1 MIKVYTASKLRHA
14 EMWRTLH
21 MDGVEF
27 TARWPRLHVG
37 TVPDDPRYAKI
48 FWVHDEEDV
57 RASDVVLVYAEL
69 KDKLRGA
76 LVEAGMAIALGKDV
90 IVVGEHDDF
99 GTWQYHP
106 LVHKARNM
114 KQVALLLRCLAM
126 KRSKL
131 Q

>member
-1 MIKVYTASKLRHA
+1 MIKVYTASKLYHA

-21 MDGVEF
+21 IDGVEF

-37 TVPDDPRYAKI
+37 TVPDDARYAKI
-48 FWVHDEEDV
+48 FWMHDEEDV
-57 RASDVVLVYAEL
+57 RASDVVLVYAEP

-106 LVHKARNM
+106 LVHKAKDM
-114 KQVALLLRCLAM
+114 KQVTLLLRCLAM
-126 KRSKL
+126 KRNRLS
-131 Q
+131 